1 MNHLCSVSP
10 SSAVSIGL
18 IEGSGGS
25 GTNPFLDQ
33 ALDSI
38 NTVGFTAVAA
48 WRLRALPGQSERPE
62 RGNVVLAARELHVRV
77 AHGASQPMPRRA
89 W

>member
-1 MNHLCSVSP
+1 MCSVSP

-33 ALDSI
+33 ALNAI
-38 NTVGFTAVAA
+38 NAVGFTAVAA
-48 WRLRALPGQSERPE
+48 WPDSAPFLSNQ
-62 RGNVVLAARELHVRV
+62 NVPNNQTWFSLLANYMT
-77 AHGASQPMPRRA
+77 Q
-89 W
+89 